1 MDLSGGRSPS
11 RRDWQAWR
19 DVKGYA
25 WRCHAD
31 TSEKRPE
38 RITPIVALSTVETDI
53 QRGAWVDPAGG
64 KITIAAL
71 AARWLESD
79 PSKRFNTKV
88 RDEMA
93 IRLHIVPAMGTCEL
107 GQVTPRQVQ
116 GLINTWADQRAP
128 GSVRRDYAVLRAM
141 FGYAVESDW
150 LVRSPC
156 RRIKLPAVELPTRP
170 QLSPDD
176 VVDLADAVGIR
187 EAPIIW
193 IGALLGLRWG
203 EVAGLRVGDVDLLRG
218 TIRVAE
224 QRPAHGPPGPPKS
237 RAGLRALTLPAGLV
251 DLLAAHYAA
260 KGLSAVKPDSL
271 VFTSHDGSPLNY
283 ANWRNRVWLPAVK
296 RAGIKGIGFHDLRRT
311 NATQFPV
318 RRRRQDGSNAPRTC
332 RSARDPGRLRP
343 GRQPGRPGRRRAS
356 RRALLR
362 IAHGSR
368 TPPIRVTATP
378 PPASP

>member
-1 MDLSGGRSPS
+1 MATRRRHFGSVRRLPSGRYQASYWRLAMRLVADDTFTTKGEA
-11 RRDWQAWR
+11 QAW
-19 DVKGYA
+19 
-25 WRCHAD
+25 
-31 TSEKRPE
+31 
-38 RITPIVALSTVETDI
+38 LSTVETDI

-64 KITIAAL
+64 KITIADL

-79 PSKRFNTKV
+79 PSKRSNTKV

-116 GLINTWADQRAP
+116 GLINTWALQRAP

-170 QLSPDD
+170 QLSPDE
-176 VVDLADAVGIR
+176 VADLADAVGIR

-218 TIRVAE
+218 TVRVAE

-237 RAGLRALTLPAGLV
+237 RAGLRALTLPSGLV

-260 KGLSAVKPDSL
+260 KGLSAVKHDSL

-296 RAGIKGIGFHDLRRT
+296 RAGVNSIGFHDLRRT
-311 NATQFPV
+311 NATQLVLSGVDVKTVQTRLGHADPRV
-318 RRRRQDGSNAPRTC
+318 TLAVYAQAVSHADQDA
-332 RSARDPGRLRP
+332 AGRLDERFF
-343 GRQPGRPGRRRAS
+343 
-356 RRALLR
+356 
-362 IAHGSR
+362 GSR
-368 TPPIRVTATP
+368 TDRARRR
-378 PPASP
+378 SG